1 MLRRMTLF
9 SLATLVA
16 LTGIAIT
23 YVFMRGSLENIPQE
37 WSSPKV
43 ATCHPTRQTRSGVQK
58 DLWMSNDDGRLHHR
72 MISPRSIL
80 TAYPKGENF
89 ELVEEMQGMKCY
101 LQENIE
107 EGIQQI
113 RFIESESGTYR
124 YSNQHFDAHQV
135 FLALFRIPGKEL
147 ETKLDF
153 NSAFLKGVAED
164 VSLSFSENSPNFHAE
179 KFKAHIRPQKHHD

>member
-9 SLATLVA
+9 SLIALVI
-16 LTGIAIT
+16 LTGTAVT
-23 YVFMRGSLENIPQE
+23 YVLMRGSLETLPENWTAPR
-37 WSSPKV
+37 V
-43 ATCHPTRQTRSGVQK
+43 ATCYPTKQTRSGVQK
-58 DLWMSNDDGRLHHR
+58 DLWMADDKECLHHR
-72 MISPRSIL
+72 MMSPRSIL

-101 LQENIE
+101 LQEEVEN
-107 EGIQQI
+107 GMQQI

-124 YSNQHFDAHQV
+124 YSNQYFDAHQV
-135 FLALFRIPGKEL
+135 FLALFRVPGSTL
-147 ETKLDF
+147 ETTLDL

-179 KFKAHIRPQKHHD
+179 KFKAHIRPQKQHD

>member
-1 MLRRMTLF
+1 MLKRITLA

-16 LTGIAIT
+16 LTGASVT
-23 YVFMRGSLENIPQE
+23 YVLMRGSLNNMPQN
-37 WSSPKV
+37 WTTPKV
-43 ATCHPTRQTRSGVQK
+43 ATCYPTKQMRSGVQK
-58 DLWMSNDDGRLHHR
+58 DLWMSDDKQRLHHR
-72 MISPRSIL
+72 MMSPRSIL

-107 EGIQQI
+107 EGVQQI

-124 YSNQHFDAHQV
+124 YSNQYFDAHQV
-135 FLALFRIPGKEL
+135 FLALFRLPGSEL

-153 NSAFLKGVAED
+153 DFAFLKGVAED